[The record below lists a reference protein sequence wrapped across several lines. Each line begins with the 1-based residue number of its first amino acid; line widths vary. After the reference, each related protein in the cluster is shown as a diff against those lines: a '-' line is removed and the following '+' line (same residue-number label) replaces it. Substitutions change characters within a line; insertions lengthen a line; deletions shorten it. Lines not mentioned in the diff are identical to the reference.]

1 MVLLGMAGCRWRGV
15 IVLRSW
21 WRMGDF
27 GAEDAEG
34 EVVDTKADD
43 YNNYD
48 EGLV

>member
-1 MVLLGMAGCRWRGV
+1 
-15 IVLRSW
+15 
-21 WRMGDF
+21 MGDF

-34 EVVDTKADD
+34 EVVYAKTDD